1 MTAAPRIA
9 DFRCRP
15 VSLHPFYG
23 APGVTPERLA
33 RLEWM
38 NARVGSTDA
47 AHFMQLGGDDE
58 FTGALVAA
66 GISGGVVVGRRV
78 PGITVDNATIAAWHA
93 RDGFIGVGAVSVDGT
108 ISEAL
113 REVEEVHR
121 LGLAGV
127 NLDPGMSSRRWR
139 VDDAGLYPV
148 YEACEALGLPV
159 FLMSGPNTGPTM
171 EHTNPDGFGA
181 VARDFSDLRLLVGHG
196 AWPFVDEMIGVA
208 FLYEN
213 IFVCPDI
220 YFNMAGASER
230 YYRATING
238 PLRHQLVFATGFPF
252 RSIQQTTEEFLAY
265 DWGDALDD
273 VCWKNGERLLG
284 TDLDKAFGRRLI
296 EPSGEAAP

>member
-38 NARVGSTDA
+38 NARVGASDPQ
-47 AHFMQLGGDDE
+47 HFLTHGRDDQLVD
-58 FTGALVAA
+58 ALVGA
-66 GISGGVVVGRRV
+66 GISGAVVVGRRV
-78 PGITVDNATIAAWHA
+78 PGIVVDNAAVAAWHA
-93 RDGFIGVGAVSVDGT
+93 REGFIGIGAVSVDGS
-108 ISEAL
+108 IAQAL
-113 REVEEVHR
+113 REVEEIHR

-127 NLDPGMSSRRWR
+127 NLDPGMSSRRWL
-139 VDDAGLYPV
+139 VDDAALYPV

-171 EHTNPDGFGA
+171 KHTDPDTFA
-181 VARDFSDLRLLVGHG
+181 AIARDFSDLRILVGHG

-208 FLYEN
+208 FRYEN
-213 IFVCPDI
+213 VFVCPDI
-220 YFNMAGASER
+220 YFNMAGASDR
-230 YYRATING
+230 YHQATVNG

-252 RSIQQTTEEFLAY
+252 RPIRQTTEQFLAF

-273 VCWKNGERLLG
+273 VLWRNGERLLG
-284 TDLDKAFGRRLI
+284 IDLDKAFGGRLT
-296 EPSGEAAP
+296 EAGGEVKP